1 MEIHVENSALTTRL
15 VGRPFRKGVS
25 GNPGGRPK
33 GLAAYVR
40 DNTLE
45 GEELA
50 DFYLAIFRGEKIDG
64 KKPGLRHRME
74 AGTWLSDRG
83 FGKAV
88 QQSEIKVD
96 QHKPD
101 HRLSTYSLEQ
111 LNALLDAL
119 ENHVPTLEIEGEARE
134 LDTPP
139 E

>member
-1 MEIHVENSALTTRL
+1 M
-15 VGRPFRKGVS
+15 
-25 GNPGGRPK
+25 
-33 GLAAYVR
+33 AAYVR

-64 KKPGLRHRME
+64 KKPGLKHRME

-88 QQSEIKVD
+88 QQSDIKVD

-101 HRLSTYSLEQ
+101 QRLSTYSLEQ

-119 ENHVPTLEIEGEARE
+119 EDRVPTMEIDGEARE